1 MSAIVRT
8 CDGTRLHDV
17 DVLTAAAAGGAP
29 GAAAPG
35 GPVGVAETA
44 DALARA
50 RSAGAGFVW
59 VHHADPGEGDL
70 AGYEDALD
78 LHPLAVE
85 DLETGRQRPKLE
97 RYPGEHG
104 GSVLLSAR
112 PVRYDD
118 SRSAV
123 ETGEV
128 LVVLGDGFALTV
140 SRDDDGVV
148 ERALA
153 RLDEDF
159 LALGPA
165 AVLHAVLDVVVDAY
179 VAIASELEVD
189 VSDLEQEVFSPDDRG
204 AGTTA
209 RVYELK
215 REVLEMLRA
224 ARPLVEPVRR
234 LWQQD
239 LDLVPEEARVFLRD
253 VADHA
258 QQAAESVEATDRQ
271 LGDVHSAHLAEVGL
285 QQNDD
290 ARRIS
295 AWAALAVVPTVIA
308 GIYGMNF
315 QHMPEL
321 AWRYGY
327 PAALLLMVT
336 VCLLLHRAF
345 RRSGWL

>member
-17 DVLTAAAAGGAP
+17 DVPAHAGASSDPSPTARVP
-29 GAAAPG
+29 GA
-35 GPVGVAETA
+35 AETA

-50 RSAGAGFVW
+50 RAEGAGFVW
-59 VHHADPGEGDL
+59 VHHTDPGEGDL
-70 AGYEDALD
+70 SGYAEVLD

-97 RYPGEHG
+97 RYPADEG

-128 LVVLGDGFALTV
+128 LVVLGDRWVLTV
-140 SRDDDGVV
+140 SREDEGVV
-148 ERALA
+148 ERARG

-165 AVLHAVLDVVVDAY
+165 AVLHGVLDVVVDAY

-209 RVYELK
+209 RVYQLK
-215 REVLEMLRA
+215 REVLEMVRA

-315 QHMPEL
+315 QYMPEL

-336 VCLLLHRAF
+336 VCLVLHRAF